1 MAAAKSKYAP
11 VKTGSDPRSEANNK
25 SSWLRIDP
33 NTQTDVVAL
42 VDADEI
48 VSCEQCA
55 IWLEDGNSPVWVYTG
70 PEDPSHELKLD
81 RRYRAY
87 LPILVTDTKEVQ
99 VWSMGKAAHSML
111 LDIADA
117 TGELKGLE
125 LRIKRTGSGLATRYS
140 IVSRGKRHKVD
151 SIEEVDVISMLGPL
165 TPDEVKAMLAEKLGF
180 ESYNDVVERY
190 RSKKSGKP
198 SSTSATRKPA
208 RAKGVEEEERVVVDD
223 DDEEDLDDVEL
234 M

>member
-1 MAAAKSKYAP
+1 MAAKSSYDP

-70 PEDPSHELKLD
+70 PDDPSHELKLE

-87 LPILVTDTKEVQ
+87 LPVLLVDTKEVQ
-99 VWSMGKAAHSML
+99 VWSMGKSAHSML
-111 LDIADA
+111 LDISDA

-140 IVSRGKRHKVD
+140 IVSKGKRHKVD
-151 SIEEVDVISMLGPL
+151 RIEEVDVISMLGPL
-165 TPDEVKAMLAEKLGF
+165 TPDEVKEMLADKLGF

-190 RSKKSGKP
+190 RAKKSGKTAKP
-198 SSTSATRKPA
+198 TSAKRPA
-208 RAKGVEEEERVVVDD
+208 RAKDVDEEEEVGPD
-223 DDEEDLDDVEL
+223 DDEEELDDVEL